1 MERLPA
7 GESNIAARRP
17 RLSRGAVAWSFV
29 ETGRTSYS
37 VIVSIYVFIPYLAS
51 VLAADAVQGQQF
63 VADINMWAGIAAA
76 LMAPL
81 LGSTIDHLGRRK
93 TLLVTLSLLTVPASA
108 LLWFA
113 APGQLTLLHV
123 GVLLA
128 AVTLLFSLC
137 EVIQNSL
144 LVHAA
149 EPRERAYASGLA
161 YTFGNGASL
170 LLMLFMLWAFVLP
183 GSVETG
189 WLPDRP
195 LLGLDTVLHEPE
207 RLAGPLSALV
217 ILVSLVPLIL
227 YTRDAPPS
235 PLALPQALRAGVADL
250 RGMIAVLRAAP
261 DARTFLIARMI
272 FADALGGIILF
283 TGVFAAGVFG
293 WGAREL
299 MIEGLVCSLFAAAG
313 GILAGVLDT
322 RLGPKRSI
330 FIALTGFLLCVI
342 GEIGVAKDRIFFFFP
357 YDPTIN
363 GRPWTMPLFNSW
375 PEVVFILCDIS
386 ISVFLISA
394 LASSRTMMAQ
404 LAPPGRSAIFFGL
417 FALSGRATAWLC
429 PLLVGLATAA
439 SGSQQIGFVPIA
451 ILAVVGM
458 TILIRVRMPAQ
469 DADAKREAALL
480 RE

>member
-1 MERLPA
+1 MEQLSA
-7 GESNIAARRP
+7 GGNGNAGSRP
-17 RLSRGAVAWSFV
+17 RLSRGALAWSFV

-51 VLAADAVQGQQF
+51 VLAADPVRGQQF
-63 VADINMWAGIAAA
+63 VADVNLWAGIAAA
-76 LMAPL
+76 LIAPL
-81 LGSTIDHLGRRK
+81 LGATIDHLGRRK
-93 TLLVTLSLLTVPASA
+93 TLLVSLSLATVPASA
-108 LLWFA
+108 MLWFA
-113 APGQLTLLHV
+113 ALGQLSLMHIGL
-123 GVLLA
+123 LLA
-128 AVTLLFSLC
+128 MVTLLFSLC
-137 EVIQNSL
+137 EVVQNSL

-149 EPRERAYASGLA
+149 QPWERAYASGLA
-161 YTFGNGASL
+161 YTFGNSASL

-183 GSVETG
+183 GSVDAI

-195 LLGLDTVLHEPE
+195 LLGLDAASHEPE
-207 RLAGPLSALV
+207 RLAGPLSGLI
-217 ILVSLVPLIL
+217 ILISTIPLIL

-235 PLALPQALRAGVADL
+235 SLSVPQALRSGAADL

-261 DARTFLIARMI
+261 DARRFLIARMI

-299 MIEGLVCSLFAAAG
+299 MIEGLICSLFAAAG
-313 GILAGVLDT
+313 GLLAGTLDT

-330 FIALTGFLLCVI
+330 LIALTGFLICVI
-342 GEIGVAKDRIFFFFP
+342 GEIGVAKDRIFFFFS
-357 YDPTIN
+357 YDPAIN

-375 PEVVFILCDIS
+375 PEVTFILCDML

-394 LASSRTMMAQ
+394 LASSRTMMAE

-439 SGSQQIGFVPIA
+439 SGSQQIGFIPIA
-451 ILAVVGM
+451 ALAVVGM
-458 TILIRVRMPAQ
+458 VLLFQVRTPP
-469 DADAKREAALL
+469 RETAPE
-480 RE
+480 RTE